1 MYGIRLCKATLP
13 RPPPIMRTATRT
25 PVITPRVMPAKTKIM
40 SILDRARVAMEESYG
55 YDEEG
60 YAPSP
65 PSYEYS
71 SSVPPSRSYSSHH
84 YEPDYEPDYYRE
96 GSTSYGKLLKLSKS
110 LISIRKIKRENPVS
124 GQGLTI

>member
-1 MYGIRLCKATLP
+1 MALLAPLP

-55 YDEEG
+55 YEDEP
-60 YAPSP
+60 YTPSP

-71 SSVPPSRSYSSHH
+71 TIPASRSSYSAHH
-84 YEPDYEPDYYRE
+84 YEPDYEPEYYRE
-96 GSTSYGKLLKLSKS
+96 SSTSYGKFSTNFFVQYATQFLNKQKS
-110 LISIRKIKRENPVS
+110 NT
-124 GQGLTI
+124 GNTI